1 MEAEQSGRQSS
12 FEYLKNFFSI
22 IMESIIHYF
31 VWLNSG
37 GGTVVLIF
45 LL

>member
-12 FEYLKNFFSI
+12 FEYLKKFFSI
-22 IMESIIHYF
+22 IMEHIIHYF

-37 GGTVVLIF
+37 GGAVLRF